1 MNEGSALPSLTA
13 APAASAR
20 TRNASNE
27 GSSAP
32 APALHESQGEAW
44 LRTLTVKLRG
54 RPEALIKRRR
64 RILSSGAGGADMQ
77 ACHGPLQRLLEGLPP
92 RIEGTKVAWHSLT
105 ARMRATPTWNKAR
118 RSLKLPAQI
127 APAAAAAQRRRPPR
141 LITTVSRA
149 PKVALRV
156 LRRSYGAKQPRKRR
170 DLWQRCSWAGVLFN

>member
-54 RPEALIKRRR
+54 RAPMPDGAEGAQF
-64 RILSSGAGGADMQ
+64 LSARGAKPQ
-77 ACHGPLQRLLEGLPP
+77 AHYGPLQRLLDGQ
-92 RIEGTKVAWHSLT
+92 V
-105 ARMRATPTWNKAR
+105 MRA
-118 RSLKLPAQI
+118 PASFNV
-127 APAAAAAQRRRPPR
+127 R
-141 LITTVSRA
+141 L
-149 PKVALRV
+149 
-156 LRRSYGAKQPRKRR
+156 
-170 DLWQRCSWAGVLFN
+170 C